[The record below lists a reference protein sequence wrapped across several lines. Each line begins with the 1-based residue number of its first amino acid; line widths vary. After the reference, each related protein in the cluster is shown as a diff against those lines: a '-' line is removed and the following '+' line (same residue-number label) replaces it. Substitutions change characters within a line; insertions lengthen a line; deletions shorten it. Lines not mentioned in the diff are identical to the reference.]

1 MIKSIRS
8 VLDKLAVDAMFHGQ
22 NPEGNSKPSV
32 DQALK
37 DIAQIIDEAIGDMEY
52 RETEDMSLK
61 TWSAEDLKAFGRNE
75 LRNEIKSNLREALL

>member
-1 MIKSIRS
+1 MSKSIRS
-8 VLDKLAVDAMFHGQ
+8 VLETIVAPEHPWF
-22 NPEGNSKPSV
+22 NPEKAV

-61 TWSAEDLKAFGRNE
+61 TWSDEDLKAFDRNK